1 MIELFFLKLI
11 LCFKKHMIRIF
22 GPLWYICEDDFKHNK
37 QYQASVFRNV
47 HSKMYVIFRNI
58 NNLWKNVII
67 LAWERGFVRHL
78 PD

>member
-1 MIELFFLKLI
+1 MIELFLLKLI
-11 LCFKKHMIRIF
+11 LCFKAHMIRIF
-22 GPLWYICEDDFKHNK
+22 GPLWYICEDNFKHNK

-47 HSKMYVIFRNI
+47 HAEMYEIFRNI

-67 LAWERGFVRHL
+67 LAWERRFVRHL